1 MLLLESCS
9 RKGKKFRWCT
19 LSEAEQRKCSHLART
34 LQSVLPSNN
43 PFSRVSCVRAHNTQ
57 DCMIKIKGNKA
68 DAVSLDAGDVYTA
81 IRNYD
86 LAVVAKE
93 QHAEGSCVF
102 SVAVARRGDLNIRNL
117 RGTRSCHSGARW
129 TSGWNIPMGFLLSKN
144 LLYWDEEEPLAKVV
158 SGYFNASCIPGIGV
172 SYPSLC
178 ELCQGY
184 KSYVREK
191 NQFCETS
198 SNEPFFASDGAFRC
212 LKSRAGD
219 VAFLDHLSI
228 MSATDSEL
236 EQFELL
242 CPDGSTASLK
252 SYKSCNL
259 GQGPSKAV
267 VTRGHMQR
275 ITKRFL
281 TLIQNLFG
289 RDGKHKSRLSLFT
302 SETFGGQNL
311 LFHDSTRGLQVLEDD
326 VEVTGILGLDYVA
339 LLKGLGHEGISLD
352 QSVIRWCCISSA
364 ELRKCEDWALRVRTD
379 PLVCVQA
386 TSLSG
391 CIEMIKGNEADAVSL
406 DATHAYIAA
415 SCGLQPAAVEYWGEH
430 SDCLTDPHQLLHR
443 MSERGF
449 PGLYALA
456 VTKKNMK
463 AVSLLDLVGRR
474 SCHGNKYSPAGWLLL
489 SRYTVRAP
497 GNQTWDCDI
506 NTAYENYFWKGC
518 MPGGEQG
525 LCKVCVGWKEGGRVN
540 GRCAANHDERYYGN
554 MGALRCLVGDPDSRS
569 YGDVAFLEHHSV
581 EDNIANLESSGW
593 AQGFS
598 TSDFEL
604 LCPDG
609 ERVPLTDWSHCNLGV
624 IPPNVVMT
632 RPLIATKIYD
642 FLIKSQEYLRQ
653 GDDSSFQLF
662 KSFQAYGEGDLLF
675 KDSTSCLLP
684 VGHSGLQDILGESFI
699 ELADSVFGCTK
710 AAILDFCNSDICAD
724 MTN

>member
-1 MLLLESCS
+1 MS
-9 RKGKKFRWCT
+9 
-19 LSEAEQRKCSHLART
+19 
-34 LQSVLPSNN
+34 
-43 PFSRVSCVRAHNTQ
+43 
-57 DCMIKIKGNKA
+57 KIKGNKA
-68 DAVSLDAGDVYTA
+68 DAVSLDAGDVFTA

-93 QHAEGSCVF
+93 QHAEGSCMF
-102 SVAVARRGDLNIRNL
+102 SVAVARRGTLNIRNL

-129 TSGWNIPMGFLLSKN
+129 TSGWNIPIGFLLSKN
-144 LLYWDEEEPLAKVV
+144 LLYWDEEQSLAKVV

-191 NQFCETS
+191 NHFCETS
-198 SNEPFFASDGAFRC
+198 SNEPFFDSDGAFRC
-212 LKSRAGD
+212 LKSGAGD
-219 VAFLDHLSI
+219 VAFLDHLTI
-228 MSATDSEL
+228 MSPTDSEL

-252 SYKSCNL
+252 SYKYCNL
-259 GQGPSKAV
+259 GQGPGKAI
-267 VTRGHMQR
+267 VTREHMQR

-289 RDGKHKSRLSLFT
+289 KDGKHKSRLSLFT
-302 SETFGGQNL
+302 SETFGGHNL
-311 LFHDSTRGLQVLEDD
+311 LFHDSTRGLQVLTDD

-364 ELRKCEDWALRVRTD
+364 EMRKCEDWALRVRTD

-406 DATHAYIAA
+406 DATHAYIAG
-415 SCGLQPAAVEYWGEH
+415 SCGLQPAAVEYWGER
-430 SDCLTDPHQLLHR
+430 SDCLADPHELLHHVL
-443 MSERGF
+443 ETGF
-449 PGLYALA
+449 PALYALA
-456 VTKKNMK
+456 VSKKSMK
-463 AVSLLDLVGRR
+463 AVTLLELGGRR
-474 SCHGNKYSPAGWLLL
+474 SCHGSKYSPAGWLLL
-489 SRYTVRAP
+489 SRYTVRAFI
-497 GNQTWDCDI
+497 NETWDCDI

-518 MPGGEQG
+518 MPGGEEG
-525 LCKVCVGWKEGGRVN
+525 LCKVCVGWEEGGRVN

-554 MGALRCLVGDPDSRS
+554 MGALRCLVGDPDGRS
-569 YGDVAFLEHHSV
+569 YGDVAFLEHHSLQ
-581 EDNIANLESSGW
+581 DNIANLESSGW
-593 AQGFS
+593 ASGVS
-598 TSDFEL
+598 ISDFEL
-604 LCPDG
+604 LCPNG
-609 ERVPLTDWSHCNLGV
+609 ERFPLTEWSSCNLGV

-632 RPLIATKIYD
+632 RPVIAAKIYD
-642 FLIKSQEYLRQ
+642 FLKKSQDYLRS

-662 KSFQAYGEGDLLF
+662 KSLQAYGEGDLLF

-684 VGHSGLQDILGESFI
+684 AGHYGLQDILGESFM
-699 ELADSVFGCTK
+699 ELADSVFACT
-710 AAILDFCNSDICAD
+710 ATGILDFCNTDICAD
-724 MTN
+724 MKN